1 MKQFSLRLNKNSQR
15 PIARLD
21 TFHNYD
27 AMLDTGSV
35 FPMWVKGEDIL
46 QGIGGQLIMDRVQF
60 SGFGGSS
67 EGKLYRLEMV
77 QIGELF
83 YPGLNI
89 ISCRIDIPCYMI
101 LSATMFHS
109 LIYEVDDYNHS
120 LNFTIPDKE
129 SAVRNLKI
137 WDSKGKL
144 HVACQSAD

>member
-1 MKQFSLRLNKNSQR
+1 
-15 PIARLD
+15 
-21 TFHNYD
+21 
-27 AMLDTGSV
+27 
-35 FPMWVKGEDIL
+35 
-46 QGIGGQLIMDRVQF
+46 MDRVQF

-89 ISCRIDIPCYMI
+89 ISCRIDIPCFMI
-101 LSATMFHS
+101 LSATMFRS

-129 SAVRNLKI
+129 STVRNLKI

-144 HVACQSAD
+144 HVACQSAE